1 MTFIR
6 SLLFILLLFPTIV
19 SAQENADSLPLRPV
33 VSFLTCSEGPEIY
46 ELEGHTAIRVV
57 DPVNGTDYV
66 VNWGIFDFAAPNF
79 VYRFVKGETDY
90 MSGTAPTRY
99 FLSQYALQGRTVT
112 EQKLNLTPCQTDTLI
127 AMIEDCVRP
136 ENRVYR
142 YNYVYDNCSTRALS
156 FVEKAI
162 GDTLALAQSSLPPG
176 TDTFRKVMA
185 RFHTNYPWYQFGIDL
200 ALGSGI
206 DKRLTHRELSFAPVV
221 LCEMLENATD
231 GSGNKIVSSTDYLI
245 DNHDSSPVEGPTPW
259 YATPLATALYLLVV
273 SAALTFRDIR
283 RHRLSRWFDTILFSV
298 FGLAGCVITFLVF
311 ISVHEATSPNWL
323 LMWLN
328 PLCFLPAIL
337 TWVKRGK
344 DLLLWYHFLNF
355 ATLIVLVNL
364 LVFGV
369 QSPNAAF
376 YPLIAADLLRSLANI
391 CVTIWSKR
399 HRR

>member
-6 SLLFILLLFPTIV
+6 SLLFTFLLFPIVV
-19 SAQENADSLPLRPV
+19 SAQENADSLSRCPV

-99 FLSQYALQGRTVT
+99 FLSQYARQGRTVT
-112 EQKLNLTPCQTDTLI
+112 EQRLNLTPGQTDTLI

-162 GDTLALAQSSLPPG
+162 GDTLALAQSSLSPDA
-176 TDTFRKVMA
+176 DTFRKVMT

-206 DKRLTHRELSFAPVV
+206 DKRLSHRELAFAPVV

-231 GSGNKIVSSTDYLI
+231 ASGNRIVSSTEYLI
-245 DNHDSSPVEGPTPW
+245 DNHNSSPVEGPTPW
-259 YATPLATALYLLVV
+259 YATPLAVSLYILIVSILL
-273 SAALTFRDIR
+273 TIRDIR
-283 RHRLSRWFDTILFSV
+283 RHRLSRWFDTILFSI
-298 FGLAGCVITFLVF
+298 FGLMGCVITFLVF
-311 ISVHEATSPNWL
+311 VSVHEATSPNWL

-328 PLCFLPAIL
+328 PLCFVPAIL
-337 TWVKRGK
+337 TWVKKGK

-376 YPLIAADLLRSLANI
+376 YPLIAADILRSLANI
-391 CVTIWSKR
+391 CVIIWSKR
-399 HRR
+399 HHR

>member
-6 SLLFILLLFPTIV
+6 SLLFTFLLFPIVV
-19 SAQENADSLPLRPV
+19 SAQENADSLSRCPV

-99 FLSQYALQGRTVT
+99 FLSQYARQGRTVT
-112 EQKLNLTPCQTDTLI
+112 EQRLNLTPGQTDTLI

-162 GDTLALAQSSLPPG
+162 GDTLALAQSSLSPDA
-176 TDTFRKVMA
+176 DTFRKVMT

-206 DKRLTHRELSFAPVV
+206 DKRLSHRELSFAPVV

-231 GSGNKIVSSTDYLI
+231 TSGNRFVSSTEYLI
-245 DNHDSSPVEGPTPW
+245 DNHNSSPVEGPTPW
-259 YATPLATALYLLVV
+259 YATPLAVSLYILIVSILL
-273 SAALTFRDIR
+273 TIRDIR
-283 RHRLSRWFDTILFSV
+283 RHRLSRWFDTILFSI
-298 FGLAGCVITFLVF
+298 FGLMGCVITFLVF
-311 ISVHEATSPNWL
+311 VSVHEATSPNWL

-328 PLCFLPAIL
+328 PLCFVPAIL
-337 TWVKRGK
+337 TWVKKGK

-391 CVTIWSKR
+391 CVSR
-399 HRR
+399 CSD